1 MPNYATLL
9 ELTKL
14 KGNDATV
21 GLIEENRVVAP
32 EVNTIPGRI
41 IPGINF
47 QTVTRKNVTGGKF
60 TNLNEGVDAANPD
73 DFENKLISCYLF
85 RDLVTVDKA
94 AVMAGGESI
103 EDLQALAASNRL
115 RGGLLTLGKQT
126 FYGQAN
132 DAKGFPG
139 LLDALTA
146 GLTVNMGGS
155 ANVRSSVVAVKF
167 GAQDVSYVFGQ
178 GSTLSLSDWRE
189 QSIPDATGKLIPSF
203 LADITMWMG
212 LQVASIYSVGAIR
225 QIDATGTSHDATK
238 HVSDQAVAE
247 LLSRMPVG
255 NRPDVLFMSRR
266 SAYQLQRSRSATT
279 NRQGAGSV
287 IWAPQPT
294 ESNGIPIVITD
305 SIADTEA

>member
-32 EVNTIPGRI
+32 EVNIIPGRI
-41 IPGINF
+41 IPGVNF
-47 QTVTRKNVTGGKF
+47 KTVTRKNVTGGKF
-60 TNLNEGVDAANPD
+60 TNVNEGVDAANPD
-73 DFENKLISCYLF
+73 DFENKLVSCYLF

-94 AVMAGGESI
+94 AVLAGGESI
-103 EDLQALAASNRL
+103 EDLQALAASSRL
-115 RGGLLTLGKQT
+115 RGGLLHLGRQT
-126 FYGQAN
+126 FYGSAN

-139 LLDALTA
+139 LFEALTA
-146 GLTVNMGGS
+146 GLTVNLGGA
-155 ANVRSSVVAVKF
+155 ANVRSSVVAVKY
-167 GAQDVSYVFGQ
+167 GAQDVNYVFGQ
-178 GSTLSLSDWRE
+178 GSTLSMSDWRE
-189 QSIPDATGKLIPSF
+189 QSIPDANGKLIPSF

-212 LQVASIYSVGAIR
+212 IQVGSIYSVGALR
-225 QIDATGTSHDATK
+225 QIDATGSAHDSAK
-238 HVSDQAVAE
+238 HVSDAAIAD
-247 LLSRMPVG
+247 LLQRMPVG

-279 NRQGAGSV
+279 NRQGAGGV

-294 ESNGIPIVITD
+294 ESNGVPIVVTD
-305 SIADTEA
+305 SLSDTEA

>member
-32 EVNTIPGRI
+32 EMNIIPGRVI
-41 IPGINF
+41 SGVNF

-60 TNLNEGVDAANPD
+60 TNLNEGIVAASPD
-73 DFENKLISCYLF
+73 DFENKLVSCYLF

-94 AVMAGGESI
+94 AVMVQGDSI
-103 EDLQALAASNRL
+103 EDLQTLAASSRL
-115 RGGLLTLGKQT
+115 RGGLLTLGRQT
-126 FYGQAN
+126 FYGQSI

-139 LLDALTA
+139 LMDSITSGLRIDLTGA
-146 GLTVNMGGS
+146 

-178 GSTLSLSDWRE
+178 GSTLAMSDWKE
-189 QSIPDATGKLIPSF
+189 QVIYDAQARGIPSYV
-203 LADITMWMG
+203 ADITMWMG
-212 LQVASIYSVGAIR
+212 LQVNSIYSVGAIR
-225 QIDATGTSHDATK
+225 QIDASGASHDSTK
-238 HVSDQAVAE
+238 HVTDATVAE

-255 NRPDVLFMSRR
+255 NRPDMLFMTRR

-279 NRQGAGSV
+279 NRQGIGGS
-287 IWAPQPT
+287 IFAPMPT
-294 ESNGIPIVITD
+294 ESNGIPITVTD
-305 SIADTEA
+305 SISDIEA